1 MININV
7 VGSIH
12 DNDEL
17 SEIET
22 IAKVFVVEQ
31 RLNDITFNL
40 KNEKNITNPSITS
53 QRKKYNQKNSY
64 NVKLSLLNVRGFV

>member
-12 DNDEL
+12 DKDEL

-22 IAKVFVVEQ
+22 IAKVFVVKQ
-31 RLNDITFNL
+31 RLNDITNN
-40 KNEKNITNPSITS
+40 KDKKISNPPVLSKP
-53 QRKKYNQKNSY
+53 KKPIQKNSY
-64 NVKLSLLNVRGFV
+64 NTKLSNLIVRGFV